1 MALFKCFAIAGRELI
16 RQHRDVDGLNQE
28 VWEPWLELTC
38 TIKSINLMAHCACRL
53 LPIFVPRPGS
63 RPRKP
68 RSHWKGSPSA
78 TTKHDLKRDLA
89 MHRCSKGQSQLGHV
103 GTGWQQSPLINNT
116 TDQTFFIETPTMGFS
131 DGLQGIDVAAA
142 GTPLT
147 NRGSNEFVVKDVEP
161 GGTRS

>member
-1 MALFKCFAIAGRELI
+1 
-16 RQHRDVDGLNQE
+16 
-28 VWEPWLELTC
+28 
-38 TIKSINLMAHCACRL
+38 
-53 LPIFVPRPGS
+53 
-63 RPRKP
+63 
-68 RSHWKGSPSA
+68 
-78 TTKHDLKRDLA
+78 
-89 MHRCSKGQSQLGHV
+89 LGHV

>member
-1 MALFKCFAIAGRELI
+1 MI
-16 RQHRDVDGLNQE
+16 
-28 VWEPWLELTC
+28 
-38 TIKSINLMAHCACRL
+38 LMAHCAGRL

-89 MHRCSKGQSQLGHV
+89 MHRCSKRRSQLGHV
-103 GTGWQQSPLINNT
+103 GTGWQRSPLINNT

-142 GTPLT
+142 GTPPT

-161 GGTRS
+161 GGTLATASTAARLVAEAQSARLAFAGG